1 MKTYFQYEGIIKSKD
16 VVEGI
21 ASPLGVG
28 PFCGFGSVTI
38 EGNVLK
44 VHAQG
49 ADNSPFK
56 NDILDRINSRY
67 LKKNVN
73 DGEYPD
79 VWFGCISRDG
89 YIFISDDKELGDIP
103 IQGNQGVTRDVF
115 LFAVHDEVT
124 EPIENP
130 VSFVAYWSEGQE
142 SLYTLYKKSIN
153 PYYPTADNQHSWDFE
168 GKDPY
173 TDSKMNLTYL
183 LKMVESN
190 CTKYRSTKDSMVLIG
205 IYGSGTDSIT
215 NAIEDY
221 AIIPYGGVFPQPLP
235 FTVAYKGLLS
245 KSVKRLENMVGD
257 IPRNYTSIK
266 AYIEFLFNQYS
277 SNVDNSAKIIP
288 QGAIM
293 LWSGTTPPD
302 GWALCDGVDGRP
314 NLIGRFVKGWGP
326 NAESIGTTG
335 GNTSGKITINANNLP
350 KHIHSYKD
358 YFFVDHHGDGGGP
371 SGTKYEALNGEVVDI
386 KHRNGGSGKW
396 ARYLDSATEANN
408 SANNSIDIQ
417 PSYYVLAYIIKL

>member
-21 ASPLGVG
+21 ASPIGVG

-38 EGNVLK
+38 DGNVLK

-215 NAIEDY
+215 NATEDY

-257 IPRNYTSIK
+257 IPSNYTSIK

-277 SNVDNSAKIIP
+277 GSVDNSAKIIP

-350 KHIHSYKD
+350 KHTHRYKD
-358 YFFVDHHGDGGGP
+358 YFYIDHQGDGGGP
-371 SGTKYEALNGEVVDI
+371 SGTKYEALNGDVVDL

-396 ARYLDSATEANN
+396 ARYLDSTTEANN

-417 PSYYVLAYIIKL
+417 PPYYVLAYIIKL

>member
-21 ASPLGVG
+21 ASPIGVG

-38 EGNVLK
+38 DGNILK

-153 PYYPTADNQHSWDFE
+153 PYYPTADTNHAWDFE

-173 TDSKMNLTYL
+173 SNSQMNFTYL

-205 IYGSGTDSIT
+205 VYGSGTDSIT
-215 NAIEDY
+215 NTTENY

-235 FTVAYKGLLS
+235 FTSAYKGLIS

-257 IPRNYTSIK
+257 IPSNYTSIK
-266 AYIEFLFNQYS
+266 EYIEFLFEQYEGS
-277 SNVDNSAKIIP
+277 VDNSYKIIP
-288 QGAIM
+288 PGAIM
-293 LWSGTTPPD
+293 LWSGTTPPE

-314 NLIGRFVKGWGP
+314 NLIDRFVKGWGP
-326 NAESIGTTG
+326 NSESIGTTG
-335 GNTSGKITINANNLP
+335 GTSGKITINSNNLP
-350 KHIHSYKD
+350 KHTHDYKD
-358 YFFVDHHGDGGGP
+358 YFFLDHAPGGNGPIGAKDEQLGD
-371 SGTKYEALNGEVVDI
+371 YNVVEFN
-386 KHRNGGSGKW
+386 HRNDGHRKW
-396 ARYLDSATEANN
+396 ARYLDSTTQSNN
-408 SANNSIDIQ
+408 SANNPIDVQ
-417 PSYYVLAYIIKL
+417 PPYYVLAYIIKL